1 MSNVRAGLFF
11 HPTGTGTAAEVYEN
25 TLLLIQEAEAAG
37 FHAAWV
43 SQLHFQSFRGRLS
56 SPFPFLVRAAD
67 RTRNIDLASGVVTLP
82 FENPLRLAEDAA
94 VTNVLLRE
102 RLSFGV
108 GSGEPVAAE
117 FEPFGVPFEEKS
129 ERSRKNLGAL
139 LKALRGEPL
148 GPHGVKLQPPAGRL
162 AERVW
167 WATGNRERAIW
178 AAQEG
183 VNLLINV
190 DQTRWDVPMAQANAE
205 TAHHFRTAW
214 THGHSPRIGA
224 WRIVFP
230 WDGPDA
236 LDAYWHITSAEAQV
250 NLKRG
255 LTKGAGTLEELRARH
270 QTTQLLV
277 IGSSKKIVEQLRR
290 EEEEIGFTD
299 FQFYF
304 TFSGLDH
311 AAKVRLLHRL
321 ADEVAGPL
329 GWLRTGVGTERTLQL
344 HPPQSRA
351 RLAGVRTA
359 AERDHDQ

>member
-1 MSNVRAGLFF
+1 
-11 HPTGTGTAAEVYEN
+11 
-25 TLLLIQEAEAAG
+25 LIQAAEAAG

-43 SQLHFQSFRGRLS
+43 SQLHFQAFRGRLS

-67 RTRNIDLASGVVTLP
+67 RTRQIDLASGVVTLP

-117 FEPFGVPFEEKS
+117 FAPFGIPFEEKS
-129 ERSRKNLGAL
+129 ERSRANLGQL

-167 WATGNRERAIW
+167 WATGNRDRAIW

-190 DQTRWDVPMAQANAE
+190 DQTRWDLPMARANAE
-205 TAHHFRTAW
+205 TAQAFRNAW
-214 THGHSPRIGA
+214 GRPYSPRIGA

-230 WDGPDA
+230 WDSPDA
-236 LDAYWHITSAEAQV
+236 LDAYWHITSAEAEV
-250 NLKRG
+250 NLRRG
-255 LTKGAGTLEELRARH
+255 LTKGADTLEELRARH
-270 QTTQLLV
+270 QQTELLL
-277 IGSSKKIVEQLRR
+277 IGEPKKLVEQLRR

-304 TFSGLDH
+304 TFSGLDQ
-311 AAKVRLLHRL
+311 AAKLRLLHRL

-329 GWLRTGVGTERTLQL
+329 GWLRTESSIDR
-344 HPPQSRA
+344 S
-351 RLAGVRTA
+351 AGVEESLSA
-359 AERDHDQ
+359 